1 MNHFEMLSR
10 AEREVSTRANN
21 IAALDQQNSVDH
33 EHDKAF
39 GYISALR
46 DMGIFDAD
54 QYVSALGVL
63 GAALS
68 TAQLRTKK
76 AAPGAGNTES
86 DKAKSLNFSLEQK
99 PCDVKS
105 QPEAFV
111 HADIYSGTNL
121 HMGISGEARKLLA
134 ILSCYISN
142 LRGLGVPE
150 NEIQAAIL
158 MSRLVPREGKTNA

>member
-1 MNHFEMLSR
+1 MNHQEMLSR

-21 IAALDQQNSVDH
+21 IAALDQQNAVDH

-86 DKAKSLNFSLEQK
+86 DKAKTLNFSLEQK
-99 PCDVKS
+99 PNGVKS
-105 QPEAFV
+105 QAEACV
-111 HADIYSGTNL
+111 HMELFPGGNLKSEINGSGINL
-121 HMGISGEARKLLA
+121 SAILTTILLA
-134 ILSCYISN
+134 YRRS
-142 LRGLGVPE
+142 GMPE
-150 NEIQAAIL
+150 QLIRAAIET
-158 MSRLVPREGKTNA
+158 SKEIGGNT

>member
-1 MNHFEMLSR
+1 MNHQEMLSR

-21 IAALDQQNSVDH
+21 IAALDQQNAVDH

-86 DKAKSLNFSLEQK
+86 DKAKSINFSLEQK
-99 PCDVKS
+99 AGDVKTR
-105 QPEAFV
+105 PEAFV

-121 HMGISGEARKLLA
+121 RMEMYGEVRQLLA
-134 ILSCYISN
+134 ILACYTHD
-142 LRGLGVPE
+142 LRRNGIPE
-150 NEIQAAIL
+150 SEIQKVYL
-158 MSRLVPREGKTNA
+158 KGFMEREGKTNA

>member
-1 MNHFEMLSR
+1 MTDFTELRPQAVELFKSSLHEL
-10 AEREVSTRANN
+10 AETDSPE
-21 IAALDQQNSVDH
+21 AARQKYHQT
-33 EHDKAF
+33 A
-39 GYISALR
+39 GYITGLNR
-46 DMGIFDAD
+46 
-54 QYVSALGVL
+54 LGVL
-63 GAALS
+63 NDMQYGAMISLLGS
-68 TAQLRTKK
+68 TMDAKK
-76 AAPGAGNTES
+76 VAPGVGSTES

-121 HMGISGEARKLLA
+121 HMGISGETRKLLA